1 MNIDKSYYKKV
12 LINHFISNNLKYEN
26 FSSKAKKI
34 FDNLNYE

>member
-12 LINHFISNNLKYEN
+12 LNHFISNNLKYEN